1 MASRSS
7 LPEMHFD
14 PETVGKPKLG
24 GSVLLHLGVIAFI
37 VCGNLL
43 YHVLPHNEWGNQRAP
58 GAIQATLVSSAP
70 AIPLP
75 QEQPPSEN
83 VVATQ
88 IPSQAPATP
97 LPRIATVP
105 PPDAIPLHQI
115 HIHPKKTKPKQQPHR
130 DTRKVAP
137 APPKQYRATYGEEAA
152 NRMPRTLAP
161 TNQGPQ
167 QPVTVTG
174 GSNGFNY
181 PWYVDVIQTK
191 VRQNWYTQEV
201 SPSTPTGTEV
211 RITFVVS
218 RDGTPSD
225 IRISQSS
232 GYPSLDTSAVR
243 AVQRVE
249 NFGPLPAGYNK
260 SSVSVEYT
268 FTYDLN
274 HR

>member
-24 GSVLLHLGVIAFI
+24 GSVLLHLGVIALI
-37 VCGNLL
+37 VGGNLL
-43 YHVLPHNEWGNQRAP
+43 YHVLPHHEWGNQRTP

-115 HIHPKKTKPKQQPHR
+115 HVHPKKVPPKRHEQR
-130 DTRKVAP
+130 TRKTAP
-137 APPKQYRATYGEEAA
+137 APPKQYHATYGEEAA

-161 TNQGPQ
+161 TQQGPQ
-167 QPVTVTG
+167 NPVTVTG

-211 RITFVVS
+211 SITFVVS

-232 GYPSLDTSAVR
+232 GYPSLDSSALR

-249 NFGPLPAGYNK
+249 NFGPLPTGYNK

-274 HR
+274 HH

>member
-7 LPEMHFD
+7 LPEMKFD
-14 PETVGKPKLG
+14 PETVGKPRLG
-24 GSVLLHLGVIAFI
+24 RSALLHIGIIAVI
-37 VCGNLL
+37 VGGNLI
-43 YHVLPHNEWGNQRAP
+43 YHILPHHEWGNDRTP

-75 QEQPPSEN
+75 QEQPPTPN

-88 IPSQAPATP
+88 TPSPAPAPP
-97 LPRIATVP
+97 LPEIAKEQP

-115 HIHPKKTKPKQQPHR
+115 HIQPKKIKPKPEPHTRRNNAPTPPQQHH
-130 DTRKVAP
+130 
-137 APPKQYRATYGEEAA
+137 ATYGEQAA
-152 NRMPRTLAP
+152 SNMPRTLAP

-181 PWYVDVIQTK
+181 PWYVDIIQRL

-201 SPSTPTGTEV
+201 SPSTPTGTKV
-211 RITFVVS
+211 SITFDIS
-218 RDGTPSD
+218 RNGVPSN
-225 IRISQSS
+225 IRISQRS
-232 GYPSLDTSAVR
+232 GYPSLDTSALR
-243 AVQRVE
+243 AAQRVE
-249 NFGPLPAGYNK
+249 NFGPLPTGYNK

-268 FTYDLN
+268 FTYNLN
-274 HR
+274 QH